1 MLRTGPGS
9 QGPTLLRRLRRT
21 RRGGRTRSL
30 GPQVYR
36 RLWRV
41 TPCNQHRDLQG
52 KGYIVSIASANR
64 TDPASVAAAMKEKAR
79 DTKDTAQA
87 KMHQAQ
93 QHLHQGAETL
103 QSKAGETTQQAK
115 DLTDQVVAKLP
126 PPVAGRL
133 KQLMEALRQRPVIA
147 AAVVLGALLVL
158 WRLLRSNR

>member
-1 MLRTGPGS
+1 
-9 QGPTLLRRLRRT
+9 
-21 RRGGRTRSL
+21 
-30 GPQVYR
+30 
-36 RLWRV
+36 
-41 TPCNQHRDLQG
+41 
-52 KGYIVSIASANR
+52 VSIASANR

-115 DLTDQVVAKLP
+115 DLTDQAVAKLP